1 MANVQFDI
9 IREGKGRVRI
19 VPKMGRLP
27 ELEEYREAA
36 KSLLQNGLRDEK
48 KEKLKDPSS
57 QEFLDTMALIPEFEE
72 DFENQVR
79 TVVFS
84 CKSGD
89 VQVTSNNI
97 DQIPNMVKKLEKK
110 EGNNRYQAHRVAIG
124 EAVKEAFQK

>member
-9 IREGKGRVRI
+9 IKEGKGRVRI

-27 ELEEYREAA
+27 ELEEYREVAE
-36 KSLLQNGLRDEK
+36 SLLQNGLSDDK

-57 QEFLDTMALIPEFEE
+57 QELLDTMALIPEFKE
-72 DFENQVR
+72 DFDDQVK

-84 CKSGD
+84 WNVGD
-89 VQVTSNNI
+89 VKVTSDNI
-97 DQIPNMVKKLEKK
+97 DQIQNIVKQLEKK
-110 EGNNRYQAHRVAIG
+110 EGNRYQAHRAAIG

>member
-9 IREGKGRVRI
+9 IKEGKGRVRI

-27 ELEEYREAA
+27 ELEEYREVAE
-36 KSLLQNGLRDEK
+36 SLLQNGLRDGK

-57 QEFLDTMALIPEFEE
+57 RDFLDTIALIPEFEE
-72 DFENQVR
+72 DFGNQVK

-89 VQVTSNNI
+89 VQVTANNI
-97 DQIPNMVKKLEKK
+97 NQIPKIVKELEKK
-110 EGNNRYQAHRVAIG
+110 EGNSYQAHRTAIR
-124 EAVKEAFQK
+124 EAVEESFQK

>member
-9 IREGKGRVRI
+9 IREAKGRVRI

-97 DQIPNMVKKLEKK
+97 DQIPKIVKELEKK
-110 EGNNRYQAHRVAIG
+110 EGNRYQAHRVAIG